1 MTIDKDSLT
10 HDGIFKKLNK
20 RLVFKLVGS
29 KMVFK
34 GCNSLFSDWFKIA
47 FK

>member
-10 HDGIFKKLNK
+10 HDGIFQKLNK
-20 RLVFKLVGS
+20 RLIPKLIGS
-29 KMVFK
+29 KMVFTD
-34 GCNSLFSDWFKIA
+34 CNSVFSDWFKIA